1 MGEAHEHGGAYKHIT
16 KTTSDELNRP
26 GQEERKKEGMME
38 MKAEEDEHQNPLLSN
53 RCESAVRGN
62 RISSI
67 DYDIQPAINCNMRW
81 GFSRTAE

>member
-1 MGEAHEHGGAYKHIT
+1 MNMVALIN
-16 KTTSDELNRP
+16 TSQKRP
-26 GQEERKKEGMME
+26 PMNSIVQDKKKERKKEGMME